1 MNHFYENCTLTSH
14 HTPTDEFDDY
24 INVIKNGFSTGNLV
38 TDVKFDRIFT
48 SLVAKS
54 SSVHWTSVDVAV
66 LSFDLLDL
74 EEGTRILDVG
84 SGSGKYCLIG
94 GLYTK
99 AHFTGIEQRQNLAEM
114 ANQLANKFELP
125 NVSFLSGD
133 ALAHDWVDFDVIY
146 LFNPFYENVMPAGLR
161 IDLETKVSYKRYKN
175 NIMATLG
182 KLSKLK
188 VGTRVITY
196 YGFGGKMPDN
206 FKLIKSMPVG
216 CSRIEIWLKT

>member
-1 MNHFYENCTLTSH
+1 MHF
-14 HTPTDEFDDY
+14 DY
-24 INVIKNGFSTGNLV
+24 INLIKNDLSAGNLV
-38 TDVKFDRIFT
+38 TDIRFDQIFPP
-48 SLVAKS
+48 LVTKA
-54 SSVHWTSVDVAV
+54 SSVHWTSIDVAL

-74 EEGTRILDVG
+74 QKEIKVLDVG

-99 AHFTGIEQRQNLAEM
+99 AHFTGIEQRLNLVEM
-114 ANQLANKFELP
+114 ANQLANQFELP
-125 NVSFLSGD
+125 NVSFLCGD
-133 ALAHDWVDFDVIY
+133 ALLHEWVGFDVIY
-146 LFNPFYENVMPAGLR
+146 LFNPFYENVMAAGLR

-196 YGFGGKMPDN
+196 YGFGGKMPGD
-206 FKLIKSMPVG
+206 FKLIRSMPVG
-216 CSRIEIWLKT
+216 NSRIEIWLKT